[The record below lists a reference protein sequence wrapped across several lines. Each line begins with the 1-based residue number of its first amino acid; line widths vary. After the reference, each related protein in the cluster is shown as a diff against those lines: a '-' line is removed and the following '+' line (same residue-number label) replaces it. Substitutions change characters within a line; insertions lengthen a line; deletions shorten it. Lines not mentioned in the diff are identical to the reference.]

1 MADVG
6 TLFSKENI
14 TIIENISKVE
24 FEKQERSIAS
34 LISANLKIPMD
45 EMKKLRPKE
54 ITDLKQS
61 LASTEN
67 VLNEKVKKL
76 DEKYVNLENQC
87 NELYNNSLESEY
99 FYNKLVDLEDR
110 SRTNNLGINKIAK
123 GSNESW
129 EQSKEQL

>member
-1 MADVG
+1 
-6 TLFSKENI
+6 
-14 TIIENISKVE
+14 
-24 FEKQERSIAS
+24 
-34 LISANLKIPMD
+34 MD

-76 DEKYVNLENQC
+76 DEKYVSLENQC

>member
-1 MADVG
+1 MFG
-6 TLFSKENI
+6 TLFSKGNI
-14 TIIENISKVE
+14 TIIENISKVG
-24 FEKQERSIAS
+24 FEKQERSIAN
-34 LISANLKIPMD
+34 LSANLKIPMD
-45 EMKKLRPKE
+45 EMKKLRKE

-76 DEKYVNLENQC
+76 DEKYVNLENKC

-99 FYNKLVDLEDR
+99 FYNKLVGLEDR

>member
-14 TIIENISKVE
+14 TIIENISKVG
-24 FEKQERSIAS
+24 FEKQERRIAN
-34 LISANLKIPMD
+34 LSANLKIPMD
-45 EMKKLRPKE
+45 EMKKLRKE